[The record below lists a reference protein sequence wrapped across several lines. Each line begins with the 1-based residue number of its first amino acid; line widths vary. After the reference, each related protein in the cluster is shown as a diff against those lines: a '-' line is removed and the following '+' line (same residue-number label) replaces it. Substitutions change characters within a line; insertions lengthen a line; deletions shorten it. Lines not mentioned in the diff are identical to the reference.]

1 MQPGRFTLSPY
12 GKIMKE
18 QRWTLE
24 QMPRLE
30 GKTAVVTGA
39 NSGLGF
45 HTSRALARS
54 GARVIMACRDLEK
67 GQQARQM
74 IMETGA
80 DAEPEVWHLDLASL
94 DSVKGF
100 ALKYEGSG
108 YPLDLLINN
117 AGLMAI
123 PLNRTEEGFEMQFGV
138 NHLGHF
144 ALSARLWPRLAES
157 GPSRLV
163 QLSSLAHAMGHI
175 RFEDIHWE
183 RKYRKWEAYGM
194 SKLAN
199 LLFIHEL
206 ARRLKAGGNRVLAVA
221 AHPGYAD
228 TELQAKGSRMKGDRL
243 GAAFYQLAN
252 KLVAQSGEKGALPT
266 LYAATAE
273 GVEQGAYFG
282 PGGLLGLHGFP
293 APDSPRRKLVNDEV
307 AARLWKVSESLTG
320 VEFRP

>member
-1 MQPGRFTLSPY
+1 
-12 GKIMKE
+12 
-18 QRWTLE
+18 
-24 QMPRLE
+24 MPRLE

-45 HTSRALARS
+45 YTSRALARN
-54 GARVIMACRDLEK
+54 GARVIMACRKLEK

-80 DAEPEVWHLDLASL
+80 EAEPELWHLDLASL
-94 DSVKGF
+94 DSVNSF
-100 ALKYEGSG
+100 SLKYEKSG

-144 ALSARLWPRLAES
+144 ALTARLWPRLAES

-163 QLSSLAHAMGHI
+163 QVGSLAYRMGHI

-183 RKYRKWEAYGM
+183 LRYRKWGAYGM

-206 ARRLKAGGNRVLAVA
+206 ARRLNAGGSSVLAVA

-243 GAAFYQLAN
+243 GAAFYKLAN
-252 KLVAQSGEKGALPT
+252 KLVAQSGEMGALPS

-273 GVEQGAYFG
+273 DVEQGAFFG
-282 PGGLLGLHGFP
+282 PGGLFKLHGFP
-293 APDSPRRKLVNDEV
+293 SPDSPRGKLVNDEV

-320 VEFRP
+320 LKFRP